1 VQQFVDFLA
10 HQSPYDSLQ
19 PDDLQRLASNVSV
32 EFFAAGATIL
42 DPSQT
47 GVDQIFVI
55 RNGLVQ
61 LVDQGR
67 VIDELGTGETFGQI
81 ALLTG
86 LPPAVEVRAVEETLC
101 YLIPDPRK
109 LLEHPEHL
117 YARYGTM
124 KPRTTGGVATVSS
137 EVELQ
142 RPVSRLARSVPVIRA
157 DLTIRRAAQIAA
169 DGEHTC
175 LFVDYGD
182 SVGIV
187 TDTNYR
193 VDVATGRT
201 DLDAPVG
208 MIAQR
213 PLRSVPE
220 ITSTGQAFAEMLRHD
235 IHHLAVLDSDGRP
248 TGVLRVLDVGTAELR
263 GPLSVRGAIERAED
277 LASLELAARRLP
289 EVLLDFH
296 DRGVPATHI
305 AGLMSAVRDSIVHR
319 AIALHD
325 RDKQRLMQHSWMVLG
340 SQARREPLP
349 LSDIDTALIAAG
361 NPTDADLRVL
371 RDDAD
376 DILTTLERCG
386 LARCPDGANA
396 TNPLFSRSRE
406 GWLTTA
412 RGWTTSPR
420 TDTLLLTGM
429 AADSRPV
436 VNAELADSVLDEVAT
451 WARSRDFLHA
461 MLKFALSNRPPTG
474 FVRDFVV
481 ESSGR
486 HRGQLNLKRRGL
498 RPVVGLSQW
507 IAIASE
513 SFQGSTV
520 ERLRRGE
527 AAGLLTRDEADILVG
542 AYTDMFELLFNIELE
557 AMRSDQPTSTY
568 IDPSTL
574 DSLSR
579 RHLRDSFRAI
589 AKVQTRLEGEWVSR
603 LG

>member
-1 VQQFVDFLA
+1 MQQFVDFLA
-10 HQSPYDSLQ
+10 HQSPYDVLE
-19 PDDLQRLASNVSV
+19 PADLERLASNVSV

-47 GVDQIFVI
+47 GVEHIFVI
-55 RNGLVQ
+55 RTGLVR

-67 VIDELGTGETFGQI
+67 VIDELGPGETFGQI

-109 LLEHPEHL
+109 LLAHPEHL

-124 KPRTTGGVATVSS
+124 KPRAHGAPAVSS
-137 EVELQ
+137 EVDLQ

-157 DLTIRRAAQIAA
+157 DLSVRQAAQIAA
-169 DGEHTC
+169 DGEHSC

-182 SVGIV
+182 GVGIV

-193 VDVATGRT
+193 NDVATGRT
-201 DLDAPVG
+201 DLDGPVG
-208 MIAQR
+208 MIARR
-213 PLRSVPE
+213 PLRAVPE
-220 ITSTGQAFAEMLRHD
+220 TTSTGEAFAEMLRHD
-235 IHHLAVLDSDGRP
+235 IHHLAVLDAAGRP
-248 TGVLRVLDVGTAELR
+248 TGVLRVLDVGAAELR
-263 GPLSVRGAIERAED
+263 GPLSVRGAIERADD
-277 LASLELAARRLP
+277 LPSLEHAARRLP
-289 EVLLDFH
+289 EMLVELH
-296 DRGVPATHI
+296 DRGVPALRA

-319 AIALHD
+319 AIVLHD
-325 RDKQRLMQHSWMVLG
+325 RDKQRLMEHSWMVLG

-349 LSDIDTALIAAG
+349 LSDIDTAVIAADDG
-361 NPTDADLRVL
+361 TDAELRVV

-386 LARCPDGANA
+386 LSRCPDGANA

-406 GWLTTA
+406 GWRTTA
-412 RGWTTSPR
+412 HEWTTSPR

-436 VNAELADSVLDEVAT
+436 VNAELGHSVLDEVAA
-451 WARSRDFLHA
+451 WARSRDFLQA
-461 MLKFALSNRPPTG
+461 MLTFAISNRPPTG

-486 HRGQLNLKRRGL
+486 HRGQLDLKRRGL
-498 RPVVGLSQW
+498 RPVVALSQW
-507 IAIASE
+507 IAIASG

-542 AYTDMFELLFNIELE
+542 AYTVMFELLFDTELRT
-557 AMRSDQPTSTY
+557 MRGDQAPSTHL
-568 IDPSTL
+568 DPSTL

-603 LG
+603 LR